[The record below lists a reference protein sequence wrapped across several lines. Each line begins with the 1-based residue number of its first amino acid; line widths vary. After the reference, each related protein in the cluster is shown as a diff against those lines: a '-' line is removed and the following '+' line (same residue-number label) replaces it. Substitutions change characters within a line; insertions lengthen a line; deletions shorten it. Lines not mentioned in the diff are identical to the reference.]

1 MAKFVVMQTEQGLLI
16 VVSGP
21 SGVGKG
27 RVCAELLRM
36 DANTLFSVSAT
47 TRTPRDG
54 EKDGESYF
62 FLTPTEFMAKRD
74 RGEFLEW
81 AEVFGNYYGT
91 LKSEVDRRLSA
102 GKNIILE
109 IDIQGAMQIKAACP
123 DAVYVFIL
131 PPSMKELENRIR
143 LRGSETEQSLQ
154 LRLSKAAGEI
164 AWKDRYDYQIV
175 NHDVESSA
183 KQLYALIAARRRY
196 EN

>member
-1 MAKFVVMQTEQGLLI
+1 MQTEQGLLI

-131 PPSMKELENRIR
+131 PPSMKELENR
-143 LRGSETEQSLQ
+143 
-154 LRLSKAAGEI
+154 
-164 AWKDRYDYQIV
+164 
-175 NHDVESSA
+175 
-183 KQLYALIAARRRY
+183 
-196 EN
+196 